1 MMMRLLILIVSAFML
16 VSQPAYSEE
25 KAQYLL
31 TEKTY
36 KQLEAAQALMAED
49 KNALAEVKLKA
60 LVKSTDANS
69 YDRAVVQQTLGY
81 LYSADGNYTKAS
93 EQFKLALD
101 SKALPDEV
109 SHDLRYNLAQLLIAD
124 EQYKAGI
131 ALLEQWIKAEPSPP
145 NSARV
150 LLATAY
156 YRIQNYKNTV
166 TYIKAAIANDAK
178 PQESWYQILFSA
190 YLELK
195 HYKSAINVL
204 ETLVSLY
211 PYKKAYW
218 DQLGALYLQ
227 QSKEFSALAVKT
239 LALRL
244 ELGDSK
250 TVMSLAQ
257 MYRYLNIPYKS
268 AQILTKAIDEGVIPG
283 TEENLMRI
291 ADSWLAAREIET
303 AATVLEQ
310 ITKMNDEGEVD
321 LKYGRVLFSLE
332 RWEQALTPLTK
343 SSETLVGDKQGQA
356 LLLLGMAN
364 YHLGL
369 LEQAKRLFTKTLS
382 FKQQRN
388 QASQWITHI
397 DRTLSLKA
405 ENDGV

>member
-16 VSQPAYSEE
+16 VSQPVFSEE

-60 LVKSTDANS
+60 LIKSTDANS

-131 ALLEQWIKAEPSPP
+131 ALLEQWIKVEPSPP

-156 YRIQNYKNTV
+156 YRIQNYKNTI

-239 LALRL
+239 LAQRL

-268 AQILTKAIDEGVIPG
+268 AQILTKAIDQGVIPSN
-283 TEENLMRI
+283 EENLMRI

-310 ITKMNDEGEVD
+310 ITKMSDDGEHD
-321 LKYGRVLFSLE
+321 LKYSRVLFSLE
-332 RWEQALTPLTK
+332 RWEQALPPLTK
-343 SSETLVGDKQGQA
+343 SSETLVGNKQGQA

-364 YHLGL
+364 YHLGS
-369 LEQAKRLFTKTLS
+369 LEQAKRFFTKTLS

-388 QASQWITHI
+388 QASQWIAHI
-397 DRTLSLKA
+397 DRTRALKA
-405 ENDGV
+405 EKDGV